1 MVNHLDELI
10 EDAELIVIN
19 NREKEYVDVLLETE
33 SPAVIIDLV
42 RLPEPLRHRRNYIG
56 FNW

>member
-1 MVNHLDELI
+1 LDELI
-10 EDAELIVIN
+10 EDAELIVVN